1 MTRVKFIEE
10 LQKVLVETICEN
22 QGKPVVFDF
31 VDKDDDDDEYIL
43 ATMLFDNHCI
53 AMSSNCRWDGCTFAM
68 NPWETKICMVLQG
81 WDYIIDT
88 FLNKI
93 LDVQKWDNLEEQL
106 ILEKDPCRPA
116 TFYVK
121 KDLSQ

>member
-22 QGKPVVFDF
+22 QGKPVVLDF
-31 VDKDDDDDEYIL
+31 EDKNNDDEYIL

-53 AMSSNCRWDGCTFAM
+53 AMSSNPRWNGSTFAM
-68 NPWETKICMVLQG
+68 NPWETKICMVSQG

-88 FLNKI
+88 FLDKI
-93 LDVQKWDNLEEQL
+93 LDVQEWDNLEEQL
-106 ILEKDPCRPA
+106 ILEKDPYRPV

-121 KDLSQ
+121 RDLSQ

>member
-1 MTRVKFIEE
+1 MTRAKFIEE

-53 AMSSNCRWDGCTFAM
+53 AMSSNPRWDGSTFAM
-68 NPWETKICMVLQG
+68 NPWETKICMVSQG
-81 WDYIIDT
+81 WDYILDT
-88 FLNKI
+88 FLDKV
-93 LDVQKWDNLEEQL
+93 LDVQEWDNLEEQL
-106 ILEKDPCRPA
+106 FLEKDPCRPV

-121 KDLSQ
+121 RDLNR

>member
-22 QGKPVVFDF
+22 QGKSVVFDF
-31 VDKDDDDDEYIL
+31 VDKDANDDEYIL
-43 ATMLFDNHCI
+43 ATILFDNHCI
-53 AMSSNCRWDGCTFAM
+53 AMSSNPRWDGSTFAM
-68 NPWETKICMVLQG
+68 NPWETKICRVSQG

-88 FLNKI
+88 FLDKI
-93 LDVQKWDNLEEQL
+93 LDVQEWDNLEEQL
-106 ILEKDPCRPA
+106 ILEKDPYRPI